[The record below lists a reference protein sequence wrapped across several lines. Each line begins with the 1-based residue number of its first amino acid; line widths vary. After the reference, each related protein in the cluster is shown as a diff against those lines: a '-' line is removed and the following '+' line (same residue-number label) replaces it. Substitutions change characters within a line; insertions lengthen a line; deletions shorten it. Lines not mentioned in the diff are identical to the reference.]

1 MTDMVALMKARER
14 MNMRKVLWFRC
25 MDRIVKEPLGT
36 ERFRDFSQ
44 ALQTIADAYADSCR
58 EVKEMQ
64 ELELER

>member
-1 MTDMVALMKARER
+1 
-14 MNMRKVLWFRC
+14 
-25 MDRIVKEPLGT
+25 LGT
-36 ERFRDFSQ
+36 EHFRDFSQ